1 MHPGA
6 PPRPPLPPHRSTA
19 LRKPCIAA
27 IAVVF
32 YLGPAGHL
40 RQIRRLQCLPELAEA
55 TTAPAV
61 SSCAVSP
68 SPFSRLHTA
77 AATLPT
83 TGARCRRPCCRRG
96 HGLFRSRPS
105 TALSS
110 WGSQEAHAQLSLSKT
125 PPGPRARYHPNS
137 GAAASSVPAS
147 PGVPVASHLP
157 HQMRESPGYA
167 PVPSAAASVAFSA
180 SPARCRRH
188 FGRRRRK
195 SGDDDVGI
203 ISG

>member
-1 MHPGA
+1 M
-6 PPRPPLPPHRSTA
+6 LRS
-19 LRKPCIAA
+19 LR
-27 IAVVF
+27 
-32 YLGPAGHL
+32 
-40 RQIRRLQCLPELAEA
+40 CLPELAEA

-110 WGSQEAHAQLSLSKT
+110 WGSQEAHAQLSLPKT

-137 GAAASSVPAS
+137 GAAASSVPTS
-147 PGVPVASHLP
+147 PGVPAASHLP

-167 PVPSAAASVAFSA
+167 PVPSAAAPVAFSA
-180 SPARCRRH
+180 SPARYRRH
-188 FGRRRRK
+188 FGRRRPTPMA
-195 SGDDDVGI
+195 GDVAMSLNANDALTNPLGH
-203 ISG
+203 

>member
-1 MHPGA
+1 MPHRRHRRRLLPRTRRPSSSNSSA
-6 PPRPPLPPHRSTA
+6 PVPPRA
-19 LRKPCIAA
+19 
-27 IAVVF
+27 
-32 YLGPAGHL
+32 
-40 RQIRRLQCLPELAEA
+40 
-55 TTAPAV
+55 
-61 SSCAVSP
+61 
-68 SPFSRLHTA
+68 
-77 AATLPT
+77 
-83 TGARCRRPCCRRG
+83 RRG
-96 HGLFRSRPS
+96 HHCTRCELLCCFPLSVLSFAHRSCHFADDRSSLPPAMLPSRPWPVS
-105 TALSS
+105 VASEHGLSS
-110 WGSQEAHAQLSLSKT
+110 WGSQEAHAQLSLPKT

-137 GAAASSVPAS
+137 GAAASSVPTS
-147 PGVPVASHLP
+147 PGVPAASHLP